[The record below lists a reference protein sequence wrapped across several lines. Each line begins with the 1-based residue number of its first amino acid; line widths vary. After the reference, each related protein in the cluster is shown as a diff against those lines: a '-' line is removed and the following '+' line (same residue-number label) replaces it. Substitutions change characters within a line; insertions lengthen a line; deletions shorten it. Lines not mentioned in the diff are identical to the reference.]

1 MRLFPFFESSSAP
14 SDAEESSAAAVPAAD
29 HAPDAGLSTSLE
41 DYLETIYELSQSGGK
56 VRVKDIAG
64 ARSVKA
70 ASVSVALGKL
80 ADLGHVRYERRGTIA
95 LTDSGLAIGRKM
107 LSRHHLLCRFFA
119 EVLQLPAGEA
129 SAQACAME
137 HSLTDKGMNQLVRF
151 FEFLGSCPEVGN
163 VIERFHTCPRRHGE
177 SPAVPAAEDETGTPQ
192 AIDHCALCHPVPA
205 GRTTR
210 PLTALKPGE
219 TGRVANVVSHGA
231 IRQRMLDMGLLPN
244 AQVEVSRFGPGG
256 DPVWIRCLGSQVA
269 LRRVEAE
276 TVLMQAGTA
285 ADEG

>member
-1 MRLFPFFESSSAP
+1 MPP
-14 SDAEESSAAAVPAAD
+14 AD
-29 HAPDAGLSTSLE
+29 HAADAGLSTSLE

-56 VRVKDIAG
+56 VRVKDIAS

-80 ADLGHVRYERRGTIA
+80 ADLGHLRYERRGTIA
-95 LTDSGLAIGRKM
+95 LTDSGLSIGRKM
-107 LSRHHLLCRFFA
+107 LSRHKMLCRFFA
-119 EVLQLPAGEA
+119 EVLQLPADEA
-129 SAQACAME
+129 DAQACAME

-177 SPAVPAAEDETGTPQ
+177 SPAVQEEGPSPK
-192 AIDHCALCHPVPA
+192 AIDHCALCHPAPSSHP
-205 GRTTR
+205 TR
-210 PLTALKPGE
+210 PLTALRPGE
-219 TGRVANVVSHGA
+219 SARVANIVSHGA

-244 AQVEVSRFGPGG
+244 ALVEVSRFGPGG

-269 LRRVEAE
+269 LRRAEAE
-276 TVLMQAGTA
+276 TVLMLPEESAN
-285 ADEG
+285 EG